1 MSTKITGYAVVYGN
15 TTAGI
20 NCKHLVL
27 NFIYDG
33 YVYGYLYT
41 LKVMILHSIMVAI
54 ATGHLFPC
62 YNDRI
67 LEFVN
72 CSARDIYETKP
83 T

>member
-33 YVYGYLYT
+33 YVY
-41 LKVMILHSIMVAI
+41 MAI
-54 ATGHLFPC
+54 YIPS
-62 YNDRI
+62 R
-67 LEFVN
+67 
-72 CSARDIYETKP
+72 
-83 T
+83 